1 MSYKDELFDLEL
13 RKQILKIEFYR
24 TKDEDRKSEIKELL
38 DEIESARK
46 KVKNKLVKSYKKAGI
61 HFE

>member
-1 MSYKDELFDLEL
+1 MNYRDELFELNL
-13 RKQILKIEFYR
+13 RKKILTIEFYR